1 MLGRRG
7 ICEIEQYLPLLCL
20 RTSRSDPNRV
30 CKETTKFEVRFVV
43 VVEKPVFVDVTE
55 NYRRAEV
62 VSLLRW

>member
-7 ICEIEQYLPLLCL
+7 IYEIEQYLPLLCL

-43 VVEKPVFVDVTE
+43 VMEKPVLVDATE
-55 NYRRAEV
+55 NYRRAKV
-62 VSLLRW
+62 VSLPRW